1 MDACRGKREER
12 KEKREGRREMSEV
25 STEERESFGRR
36 SQETLESGAVVGPVL
51 NSHRDRAVVWNILI
65 IFSSCGNPAA

>member
-25 STEERESFGRR
+25 RTEERDSFGRR
-36 SQETLESGAVVGPVL
+36 SQEMLESGAVVVPL
-51 NSHRDRAVVWNILI
+51 AL
-65 IFSSCGNPAA
+65 C

>member
-1 MDACRGKREER
+1 
-12 KEKREGRREMSEV
+12 MSEV